1 MANPNGDKA
10 APEILQLTVKPPDNL
25 VIPPLAVREGIAKTA
40 DYIRRRGDHVLVQL
54 RARVSADPAK
64 SNVAFVLE
72 DDPYHPYFR
81 WFTQQV
87 QEGKSRAS
95 QTAQQVIDNKPKG
108 PPEPEKFRF
117 SARMPNISA
126 KDLDVLKITALYTA
140 RAGENWLL
148 ELRNRQAG
156 NPQFEWL
163 RPNHSFFQFFRSL
176 VDQYKILLEE
186 EQTVEARIEELQRNI
201 KNRFHVLDRAKQR
214 AAYVKFV
221 TAQKEK
227 EEKKAEDEKREYA
240 TIDWQDFTVIA
251 TVLFDEVDDNA
262 DLPPPALLNDLQT
275 QSLEQKAMVSLSTR
289 RLEEAMPD
297 EMTYY
302 NVNQQY
308 APQPVQPAYPMAP
321 PVQAPHGAYA
331 PPPQDYRSPAERA
344 REEEQARR
352 QAENDQR
359 ARAQAAT
366 RGAPGRIVTDYVPRA
381 AAKKSSVTTA
391 VCPNCKQNIP
401 ANEMDEHIRSKYL
414 PSYSKNMLTSAS
426 SRTSRPA
433 LEGTTRQSRST
444 ILDHDQ
450 HRRCRKQPQTLCQS
464 ARGYLR
470 WRFRHVHIARGGGT
484 AEEGGVVLRRTARPG
499 QGCCSHGSDA
509 KHERPGTASQ
519 DSGEASPISVSMDFP
534 FLAFFHAFCLL

>member
-1 MANPNGDKA
+1 MANPSDEKV
-10 APEILQLTVKPPDNL
+10 APELVELTVKPPDNL
-25 VIPPLAVREGIAKTA
+25 VIPPLAVREDVAKTA
-40 DYIRRRGDHVLVQL
+40 EFVNRRGMLAQIKA
-54 RARVSADPAK
+54 RAMAAPGK
-64 SNVAFVLE
+64 SNVSFVLE
-72 DDPYHPYFR
+72 DDPYNPYFT
-81 WFTQQV
+81 WFTQQLA
-87 QEGKSRAS
+87 EGKAKTK
-95 QTAQQVIDNKPKG
+95 QGAQAVDNKPKG

-126 KDLDVLKITALYTA
+126 KDLDVLRATALWTA
-140 RAGENWLL
+140 RVGENWLR
-148 ELRNRQAG
+148 ELRNREAG

-201 KNRFHVLDRAKQR
+201 QNRFHILERAKQR

-240 TIDWQDFTVIA
+240 TIDWHDFTVIA

-262 DLPPPALLNDLQT
+262 DLPPPALLNDLQS

-297 EMTYY
+297 EQTYY

-308 APQPVQPAYPMAP
+308 APQPAQSAYHTAP
-321 PVQAPHGAYA
+321 PVQPPYGGYA

-352 QAENDQR
+352 QAEDEQR

-381 AAKKSSVTTA
+381 GVKKANVPMA
-391 VCPNCKQNIP
+391 VCPNCKQNVP
-401 ANEMDEHIRSKYL
+401 ASDIDEHIRSKYL
-414 PSYSKNMLTSAS
+414 
-426 SRTSRPA
+426 
-433 LEGTTRQSRST
+433 T
-444 ILDHDQ
+444 I
-450 HRRCRKQPQTLCQS
+450 
-464 ARGYLR
+464 
-470 WRFRHVHIARGGGT
+470 VH
-484 AEEGGVVLRRTARPG
+484 
-499 QGCCSHGSDA
+499 
-509 KHERPGTASQ
+509 
-519 DSGEASPISVSMDFP
+519 
-534 FLAFFHAFCLL
+534 